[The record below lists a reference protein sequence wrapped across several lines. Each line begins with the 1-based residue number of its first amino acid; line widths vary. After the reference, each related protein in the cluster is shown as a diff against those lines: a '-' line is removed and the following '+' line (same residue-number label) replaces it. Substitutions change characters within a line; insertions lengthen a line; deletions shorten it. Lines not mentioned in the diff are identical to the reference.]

1 MENLIIPDIA
11 INIIMKKFIIILL
24 ALLTFSCSS
33 ENKEEHEYTL
43 IYKVY
48 YPGNIVEKEMTFC
61 SSEECRYSLYS
72 YRGSNDLTVYEKRKL
87 SNVLLSR
94 VVSTTAPIEV
104 IYFDKTK

>member
-1 MENLIIPDIA
+1 MNKNSISMKRLILIILAFLA
-11 INIIMKKFIIILL
+11 I
-24 ALLTFSCSS
+24 SCSS
-33 ENKEEHEYTL
+33 KKNVEEHEYTL

-48 YPGNIVEKEMTFC
+48 YPGNIVEKEMTFY
-61 SSEECRYSLYS
+61 SSKECRYSLYS
-72 YRGSNDLTVYEKRKL
+72 YRGSNDLTVYEKGKL